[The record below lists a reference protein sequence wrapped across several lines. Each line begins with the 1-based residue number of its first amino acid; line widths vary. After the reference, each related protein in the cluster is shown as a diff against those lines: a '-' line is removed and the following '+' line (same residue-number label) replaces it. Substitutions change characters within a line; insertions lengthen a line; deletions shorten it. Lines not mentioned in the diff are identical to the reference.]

1 MTNQNNIDN
10 DNNDEEQPLDP
21 IAQYILSELSVL
33 KDDEMLSAEEMAK
46 IIANIRRKAKDGPQL
61 WRKYLQAVKQQ
72 ALFLARNK
80 KIDIM
85 RKGKIV
91 DPNDFKGLWKMRLPQ
106 D

>member
-1 MTNQNNIDN
+1 MTNKNKIDN
-10 DNNDEEQPLDP
+10 NNNKKEQILDP
-21 IAQYILSELSVL
+21 IAQYILSELSIL

-46 IIANIRRKAKDGPQL
+46 TIANIRRKEKDGPQL

-72 ALFLARNK
+72 AVFLARNK

-106 D
+106 N